1 MPPFGGCEA
10 RRTAGGYVDLEE
22 VVVHGRDLGRGVEY
36 VTVVLRDVLHVG
48 VGGREAFDAAVEV
61 AEVEI
66 VVSVAVVGGVDEASG
81 VVAQEYERVLRLDEA
96 VVMLREQLLYQTSRL
111 DVVHVEVHVLLPAV
125 EHLHEYVLGVGRPRD
140 VRKVSLLVEI
150 RDGEIY
156 GAAGGDVVDAEI
168 DVLRSHAVHRVLDVA
183 QRAGTGGYV
192 HEREVRNA
200 RFVLAVEGYL
210 RGVGGEEYA
219 ARDAELIA
227 ADALSADY
235 VAVLVRG
242 YGVFGRAVE
251 VVEVVVTRVC
261 VSAALAGL
269 AREVGSRGYAVRGD
283 DAAAAKV
290 DAAAHAVGRY
300 RERILVL
307 EGVGREALEV
317 GREQTVQL
325 VERDEGRAFAGAGI
339 DGDHVGTLDHRVAVA
354 LSDPPY
360 GV

>member
-1 MPPFGGCEA
+1 
-10 RRTAGGYVDLEE
+10 
-22 VVVHGRDLGRGVEY
+22 
-36 VTVVLRDVLHVG
+36 
-48 VGGREAFDAAVEV
+48 
-61 AEVEI
+61 
-66 VVSVAVVGGVDEASG
+66 
-81 VVAQEYERVLRLDEA
+81 
-96 VVMLREQLLYQTSRL
+96 MLREQLLYQTSRL

-125 EHLHEYVLGVGRPRD
+125 EHLHEYVFGVGRPRD
-140 VRKVSLLVEI
+140 VCKVSLLVEI

-156 GAAGGDVVDAEI
+156 GASGGDVVDAEI

-183 QRAGTGGYV
+183 QRAGAGGYV

-219 ARDAELIA
+219 ARDAELVA

-261 VSAALAGL
+261 VAAALAGL
-269 AREVGSRGYAVRGD
+269 AREVGPRGHAVRG
-283 DAAAAKV
+283 

-307 EGVGREALEV
+307 ESVGRETLEV

-339 DGDHVGTLDHRVAVA
+339 DGDHVGTLAHRVAVA